1 MILVSK
7 KVANTGMELYTFATI
22 NSEGIVPATTTID
35 ATTGEVTSTN
45 ADGVLFSGE
54 LENDGTLKQG
64 TIADIVAIGVCPVII
79 KPVETI
85 AQGDIVVPDSDGKG
99 YAVKSNTSVGFI
111 VERVEGNYAYVIIK

>member
-79 KPVETI
+79 KPGETI
-85 AQGDIVVPDSDGKG
+85 AQGDIVVPDSDGK
-99 YAVKSNTSVGFI
+99 
-111 VERVEGNYAYVIIK
+111 